1 MVFGV
6 VFGAVLQAI
15 LSEFLQFAKEKR
27 QGANAQKVGTYA
39 IESGIAL
46 HKKFNATKKPQ
57 AYRASGKKVG
67 ERTLEKA

>member
-1 MVFGV
+1 MF
-6 VFGAVLQAI
+6 FGAVLQSVLQAI

-39 IESGIAL
+39 IESCIAL
-46 HKKFNATKKPQ
+46 HKKFNAAKKPQ

-67 ERTLEKA
+67 ERALEKA